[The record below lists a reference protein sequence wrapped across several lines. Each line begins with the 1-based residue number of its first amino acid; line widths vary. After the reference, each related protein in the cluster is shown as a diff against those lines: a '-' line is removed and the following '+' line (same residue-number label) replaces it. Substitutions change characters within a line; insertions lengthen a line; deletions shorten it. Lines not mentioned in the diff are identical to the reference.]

1 MAQIVDFAVSV
12 RGGAPNF
19 RAAASGDT
27 AQAGSGRE
35 AEFRNSSGSSVTVT
49 VACHGT
55 TVTGDVLPDKVY
67 TLAATTGEQ
76 RVPLSLAEFRDPNDG
91 QVHFSYSSTTGVT
104 CAVSR
109 R

>member
-1 MAQIVDFAVSV
+1 MAVIADSAVTIH
-12 RGGAPNF
+12 GGAPTF
-19 RAAASGDT
+19 RAAAAGDT
-27 AQAGSGRE
+27 AVWGAGRE

-55 TVTGDVLPDKVY
+55 TATGDVLPDKPY

-76 RVPLSLAEFRDPNDG
+76 RIPLNLAEFKDPNDG
-91 QVHFSYSSTTGVT
+91 QVHFSYSAITGVT